1 MAVANLRAM
10 NRYAAFV
17 RGIMPGNPNMRSG
30 RLREVFGGLG
40 FADVGS
46 VLASGNIVF
55 TSADT
60 DVPALE
66 SRLRQALS
74 AQLGI
79 RGAVLLRSRDQV
91 QALVDSDPFAGL
103 THGSGS
109 YLTATFLAAPAAQPP
124 GPPPAK
130 FGGAVQVIGYDE
142 PARAVLAVMDN
153 SDAARTPDL
162 MGWLQSLY
170 GKDIT
175 TRTWLTVGK
184 VLARL

>member
-1 MAVANLRAM
+1 MG
-10 NRYAAFV
+10 RYAAFL
-17 RGIMPGNPNMRSG
+17 RGIMPSNPNMRG
-30 RLREVFGGLG
+30 ERLREVFSGLG

-55 TSADT
+55 TSADI
-60 DVPALE
+60 DVAAWE
-66 SRLRQALS
+66 SQLRQALS

-79 RGAVLLRSRDQV
+79 RGAVLLRTREQV

-103 THGSGS
+103 THGRGS
-109 YLTATFLAAPAAQPP
+109 YLTVTFLATPAAGPP

-130 FGGAVQVIGYDE
+130 FSGAVQVLGYDE
-142 PARAVLAVMDN
+142 PARAVLAVIDN
-153 SDAARTPDL
+153 SHAGSTPDV
-162 MGWLQSLY
+162 MGWLQSRY
-170 GKDIT
+170 GADIT